1 MMKLFYVVLSLFL
14 LSSTLYGQKCKNFK
28 DEIDPFTSKKIIISR
43 EFSLSGI
50 DIMNT

>member
-1 MMKLFYVVLSLFL
+1 MIKILCVILPAFL
-14 LSSTLYGQKCKNFK
+14 ITNSIYGQKCKNFK